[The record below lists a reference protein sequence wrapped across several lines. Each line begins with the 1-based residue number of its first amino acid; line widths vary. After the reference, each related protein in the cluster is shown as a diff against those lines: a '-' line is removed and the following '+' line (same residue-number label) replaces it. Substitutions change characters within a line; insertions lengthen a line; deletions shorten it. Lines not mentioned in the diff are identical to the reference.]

1 MPQHA
6 RGDNLRPVRQVHLG
20 GALRPRAGS
29 HVRTRGQLR
38 NRHDATG
45 GQVMALNYITLVL
58 DLADRP
64 APRSPSARRCS
75 TRRRGSPTPPTT

>member
-6 RGDNLRPVRQVHLG
+6 RGDNLGPVRQVHLG

-29 HVRTRGQLR
+29 HVRSRGIAGQLR

-45 GQVMALNYITLVL
+45 A
-58 DLADRP
+58 
-64 APRSPSARRCS
+64 RSWR
-75 TRRRGSPTPPTT
+75 

>member
-1 MPQHA
+1 MPQHV
-6 RGDNLRPVRQVHLG
+6 RGDNLGPVRQVHLG

-29 HVRTRGQLR
+29 HVRTRGI
-38 NRHDATG
+38 AG

-58 DLADRP
+58 DLADGP
-64 APRSPSARRCS
+64 APRSPPARRCS

>member
-1 MPQHA
+1 MPQHV
-6 RGDNLRPVRQVHLG
+6 RGDNLGPVRQGHLG

-29 HVRTRGQLR
+29 HVRTRGIAGQLR

-58 DLADRP
+58 DLADGP
-64 APRSPSARRCS
+64 APRSPPARRC
-75 TRRRGSPTPPTT
+75 SPTPPTT